1 MNSDDTALIIYTS
14 GTTGRPKGAELTHF
28 QMYMACTVAGQTFG
42 YRVDDVTM
50 AVLPLFHVFG
60 LSSVL
65 NCVVRFGAS
74 AVLEPRFQVATVLDS
89 IEAHRV
95 TVFAGV
101 PTMFIALTQA
111 DLAGRDVSSLRVCV
125 SGGASIPG
133 EVLKA
138 FEAAYAGAPVLEGYG
153 LSETCALATF
163 NQSAEDRRVGSI
175 GRRMWGVEI
184 RVVDGEDRELP
195 AGPDQVGEIVLRGH
209 NVMKGYRGKPDA
221 TAEVLRSGWFH
232 TGDLGYRDEDDFFY
246 IVDRTKDLVIRG
258 GFNVYP
264 REIEE
269 VLHAHPA
276 VLEAAVL
283 GRPDPRLGEEVVA
296 FITLKRGAT
305 VTPDELIAF
314 CKERMAAYKYPREVI
329 VVDQM
334 PKGGSGKVL
343 KNELRAVHLGG

>member
-1 MNSDDTALIIYTS
+1 
-14 GTTGRPKGAELTHF
+14 
-28 QMYMACTVAGQTFG
+28 
-42 YRVDDVTM
+42 
-50 AVLPLFHVFG
+50 
-60 LSSVL
+60 
-65 NCVVRFGAS
+65 
-74 AVLEPRFQVATVLDS
+74 
-89 IEAHRV
+89 
-95 TVFAGV
+95 
-101 PTMFIALTQA
+101 
-111 DLAGRDVSSLRVCV
+111 
-125 SGGASIPG
+125 
-133 EVLKA
+133 
-138 FEAAYAGAPVLEGYG
+138 
-153 LSETCALATF
+153 
-163 NQSAEDRRVGSI
+163 
-175 GRRMWGVEI
+175 MWGVEI

-209 NVMKGYRGKPDA
+209 NVMKGYRGMPEA
-221 TAEVLRSGWFH
+221 TAEVMRSGWFH

-334 PKGGSGKVL
+334 PTGGSGKVL
-343 KNELRAVHLGG
+343 KSELRAVHLGG